1 MALASR
7 GSIRVTVA
15 LWPAGYEMPRMKSVK
30 KAQIPP
36 PPPESPSARALAE
49 IAELRALSRELL
61 RLVYE
66 LDEYAARIR
75 QSLAAE
81 AELQSSL
88 RSRPRNEMR
97 TAEKVH

>member
-30 KAQIPP
+30 KAQIP

>member
-36 PPPESPSARALAE
+36 PPPSPHPPE
-49 IAELRALSRELL
+49 
-61 RLVYE
+61 RLPK
-66 LDEYAARIR
+66 
-75 QSLAAE
+75 
-81 AELQSSL
+81 LQS
-88 RSRPRNEMR
+88 
-97 TAEKVH
+97 

>member
-36 PPPESPSARALAE
+36 PPPRVPIRPSACRNCRAEGTLE
-49 IAELRALSRELL
+49 GT
-61 RLVYE
+61 
-66 LDEYAARIR
+66 AAAC
-75 QSLAAE
+75 L
-81 AELQSSL
+81 
-88 RSRPRNEMR
+88 
-97 TAEKVH
+97 

>member
-1 MALASR
+1 MASR
-7 GSIRVTVA
+7 LRNAKDEISEESPNSA
-15 LWPAGYEMPRMKSVK
+15 
-30 KAQIPP
+30 